1 MLEGKSQPATRQK
14 FLVTH
19 PLKAF
24 DDAPNGCVL
33 PEPPASTSQ
42 LRRRSRNKHFIE
54 SEIFKL
60 ILSLGMLF

>member
-33 PEPPASTSQ
+33 PDATALSWVVASVQ
-42 LRRRSRNKHFIE
+42 EVRDRAA
-54 SEIFKL
+54 
-60 ILSLGMLF
+60 